1 MLLTFSQAQDYL
13 LSFAN
18 YEQKDSFAYN
28 TRTWNLTAFRRFLD
42 ELGAPDRDL
51 RIVHIAGT
59 NGKGSTAA
67 ALASLL
73 NAAGE
78 QVGLYT
84 SPHLV
89 SIRERIRLGEEMISE
104 DDFTRLTSQLAEVQ
118 ERLEHGVDGG
128 YRTTFELLTALALL
142 YFVERKADWVV
153 LETGLG
159 GRLDATNVVE
169 QPTLCLLTPIAKDH
183 EGVLGN
189 SIEKIAAEK
198 AGILK
203 AGVPAISAPQT
214 EEVAA
219 VLAKHAAGTGTTLSF
234 LEMGDS
240 SSDFR
245 QASDG
250 QLLWKNHRLPLLGAF
265 QLTNLSLAMEAYRR
279 LAAKYP
285 LPIDEET
292 VAKGLTSLC
301 WEGRMEVV
309 HRNPTVILDGG
320 HNPAALKAVLT
331 ELDKLP
337 ARRRLVVFGASA
349 NKKLDELTALVA
361 DHFDRF
367 FLAQAPTPR
376 AATPEQLAPFF
387 PPDKTTSVTEG
398 VPKATHLALEESEPE
413 DLIAVLGSIY
423 VVGEVKKHA
432 GELGVSPS

>member
-1 MLLTFSQAQDYL
+1 MPLTFSQAQDYL

-42 ELGAPDRDL
+42 ELDSPDRSL

-78 QVGLYT
+78 RVGLYT

-89 SIRERIRLGEEMISE
+89 SIRERIRLGDELIREE
-104 DDFTRLTSQLAEVQ
+104 DFARLVSQLSEVQ
-118 ERLEHGVDGG
+118 ERLGHGVDGG

-142 YFVERKADWVV
+142 YFARQGAGWVV

-159 GRLDATNVVE
+159 GRLDAANVIE
-169 QPTLCLLTPIAKDH
+169 QPRLCLLTSIAKDH
-183 EGVLGN
+183 EGVLDDV
-189 SIEKIAAEK
+189 IEEIAAEK

-203 AGVPAISAPQT
+203 PGVPAISAPQI
-214 EEVAA
+214 EEVIS
-219 VLAKHAAGTGTTLSF
+219 VLNKHAAERDIVLSF
-234 LEMGDS
+234 LEENGS
-240 SSDFR
+240 SSDF
-245 QASDG
+245 QQVSDG
-250 QLLWKNHRLPLLGAF
+250 RLFWKEHPLTLRGAF
-265 QLTNLSLAMEAYRR
+265 QLTNLSLAMAAYLH
-279 LAAKYP
+279 LAQDYQ
-285 LPIDEET
+285 LPTDEET
-292 VAKGLTSLC
+292 LLQGLTSMR
-301 WEGRMEVV
+301 WAGRLEVV
-309 HRNPTVILDGG
+309 HQEPIVILDGG

-331 ELDKLP
+331 ELDQFP

-349 NKKLDELTALVA
+349 NKKLGELAALVA

-367 FLAQAPTPR
+367 YLAQAPTPR
-376 AATPEQLAPFF
+376 AATPKQLAPFF
-387 PPDKTTSVTEG
+387 PIENTTLVAEG
-398 VPKATHLALEESEPE
+398 VLTATRLALKESEPE

-423 VVGEVKKHA
+423 VVGEVKKHS
-432 GELGVSPS
+432 ETLGFAAL